1 MDDLSKGDNL
11 STLILSRKETQQI
24 IIGTDIS
31 VRVIS
36 ISGQHVKFSVTA
48 PKDVPV
54 NREEIHLIINRE
66 QAVVN

>member
-36 ISGQHVKFSVTA
+36 ISGQHVKLSVTA